1 MNNKCCVCNNDI
13 LNSRVRNVCDDC
25 LNKSIIRY
33 KEIMSKFYDYLNP
46 KSEFYAQT
54 HSGLGIFFNALF
66 EDSSEGL
73 VKENKLKEFNN
84 RINNMDFW
92 YKMINSSDKFILDKD
107 FILGTWN
114 KKFDTFSFVKEFIDD
129 INFENLIDEW
139 NKFITATE
147 PLPMGEKYCWMW

>member
-54 HSGLGIFFNALF
+54 HSGLGIFLMHF
-66 EDSSEGL
+66 
-73 VKENKLKEFNN
+73 LK
-84 RINNMDFW
+84 
-92 YKMINSSDKFILDKD
+92 ILLKV
-107 FILGTWN
+107 W
-114 KKFDTFSFVKEFIDD
+114 
-129 INFENLIDEW
+129 
-139 NKFITATE
+139 
-147 PLPMGEKYCWMW
+147 